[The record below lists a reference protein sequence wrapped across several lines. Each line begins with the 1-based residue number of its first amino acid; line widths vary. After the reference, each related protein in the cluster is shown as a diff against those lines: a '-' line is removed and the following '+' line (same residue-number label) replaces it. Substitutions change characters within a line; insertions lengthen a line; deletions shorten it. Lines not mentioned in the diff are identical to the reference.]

1 MPLKLTPAAIE
12 RQVKT
17 KTNQVSDDVM
27 REAVSAILTRPR
39 KIDRTYDIPYVAGY
53 SKDGRTVFIDRH
65 LPLEMNIG
73 RVRQRII
80 PYLVVHEMV
89 EKSLLDEMR
98 LHYLHAHQIALRAEQ
113 AAVRAAGIG
122 WRADDRFMKTNE
134 KKIGDERLRRVPSTL
149 DLTPYR
155 DEHDFEELQNLTRA
169 KG

>member
-17 KTNQVSDDVM
+17 KTNQVSDDVI

-80 PYLVVHEMV
+80 PYL
-89 EKSLLDEMR
+89 
-98 LHYLHAHQIALRAEQ
+98 
-113 AAVRAAGIG
+113 
-122 WRADDRFMKTNE
+122 WFMKWS
-134 KKIGDERLRRVPSTL
+134 RSRSSTRC
-149 DLTPYR
+149 DCTTSM
-155 DEHDFEELQNLTRA
+155 LTRSRCEPSRQPFVLLVLA
-169 KG
+169 GARTIVS